1 MFTDMLNKSVEILKN
16 GFISKAQDL
25 IEIDADVSCLITQ
38 DYINDVVTRLKYYK
52 KISSSKTPQD
62 NLLIKDEM
70 IDIYGPMPDYVKN
83 LIELSNLKISL
94 IDKNI
99 NHIKLID
106 NEVRISF
113 INQDLIDI
121 EKILA
126 NTENYDIK
134 ISKSNLI
141 KLKLEKEEF
150 SDKCTEIRKFAN
162 LLS

>member
-1 MFTDMLNKSVEILKN
+1 
-16 GFISKAQDL
+16 
-25 IEIDADVSCLITQ
+25 
-38 DYINDVVTRLKYYK
+38 
-52 KISSSKTPQD
+52 
-62 NLLIKDEM
+62 M

-150 SDKCTEIRKFAN
+150 SDKCTEISKFAN